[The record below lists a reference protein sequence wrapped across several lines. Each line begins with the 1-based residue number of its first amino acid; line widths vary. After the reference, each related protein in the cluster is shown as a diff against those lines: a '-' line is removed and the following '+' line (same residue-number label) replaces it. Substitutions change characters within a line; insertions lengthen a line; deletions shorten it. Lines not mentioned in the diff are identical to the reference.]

1 MIWNIQGKPIR
12 DYSARYLCP
21 EPKRTCYTLDK
32 VTFILKQNIYT
43 VSNYLSKTGTT
54 KYHSYNTSN
63 SPKILLLPDSWSLE
77 KTKAHRF
84 TEIKRFLNYQCSLSP
99 WETPL
104 LSATNTRLLLVA
116 IHFKTTLEVGLT
128 YFAIFISELKKFI
141 LLCLSL
147 FIIYTNSQNYT
158 LLDTQI
164 QFVLGKNTVL
174 NTAKHLSQNKER
186 IHT

>member
-1 MIWNIQGKPIR
+1 MIWNIQGKPTR
-12 DYSARYLCP
+12 DYSARYLSLKP
-21 EPKRTCYTLDK
+21 ENTCYTLNK
-32 VTFILKQNIYT
+32 ATFILKQNIYT

-116 IHFKTTLEVGLT
+116 IHFKKPLLKSDSYCLFRYFYFIINSKIGL
-128 YFAIFISELKKFI
+128 F
-141 LLCLSL
+141 LSL
-147 FIIYTNSQNYT
+147 FSIHKNLQSTIHYLMHKRLMYLT
-158 LLDTQI
+158 LKKKLCQAWAKTQR
-164 QFVLGKNTVL
+164 
-174 NTAKHLSQNKER
+174 R
-186 IHT
+186 I

>member
-1 MIWNIQGKPIR
+1 MWFEIYKVNQSEIIVL
-12 DYSARYLCP
+12 RYLCP
-21 EPKRTCYTLDK
+21 DPKRTYYTLNK

-116 IHFKTTLEVGLT
+116 IHSKKHSWSRNLT
-128 YFAIFISELKKFI
+128 VYFAISISELKKMFYFTLFVSF
-141 LLCLSL
+141 LL
-147 FIIYTNSQNYT
+147 Y
-158 LLDTQI
+158 TQI
-164 QFVLGKNTVL
+164 HKT
-174 NTAKHLSQNKER
+174 
-186 IHT
+186 IHY

>member
-1 MIWNIQGKPIR
+1 MIWNIQGKPTR
-12 DYSARYLCP
+12 DYSARYLCLTP
-21 EPKRTCYTLDK
+21 ENTCYTLNK
-32 VTFILKQNIYT
+32 ATFILKQNIYT

-116 IHFKTTLEVGLT
+116 IYFKNYSWSRSNLFR
-128 YFAIFISELKKFI
+128 YFYFLIKQKCFI

-147 FIIYTNSQNYT
+147 V
-158 LLDTQI
+158 LLYTQI
-164 QFVLGKNTVL
+164 HKTIQIST
-174 NTAKHLSQNKER
+174 R
-186 IHT
+186 